1 MALSGK
7 SITVAMDGVG
17 GTISMPLSLKLAM
30 KMRGEVDHSVRVFF
44 WTHGVW
50 QPIRDLTDKIHI
62 ESKSDELHTLLS
74 TLIAEGHNVHLVAK
88 SGGCIVAVRALEK
101 LSLSAVD
108 ASVGSV
114 VLLSPAISPD
124 YDLSEALSVVR
135 DGLHSFYSVYDRLY
149 LDLGT
154 TIFGTSDGVK
164 GPSAGC
170 VGFRAPEN
178 LTGERLQASQ
188 YAKLRQVPWHPSMLK
203 FLHIGLH
210 LGNSMLPWLI
220 QHVVPLLC
228 DHRTQKNFSKAAH
241 GS

>member
-1 MALSGK
+1 MTLK
-7 SITVAMDGVG
+7 QKNITVAMDGVG

-30 KMRGEVDHSVRVFF
+30 KMSGDVDHSVRVFF

-50 QPIRDLTDKIHI
+50 QPIKDLTDRAHI
-62 ESKSDELHTLLS
+62 EVKSDELYALLS
-74 TLIAEGHNVHLVAK
+74 GLIADGHNVYLVAK
-88 SGGCIVAVRALEK
+88 SGGCIVALRALER
-101 LSLSAVD
+101 LSLSGVD

-124 YDLSEALSVVR
+124 YDLTAALSAVS
-135 DGLHSFYSVYDRLY
+135 GSLHSFYSVYDRLY

-170 VGFRAPEN
+170 IGFRPADADC
-178 LTGERLQASQ
+178 GAGRQFQ

-203 FLHIGLH
+203 LLHVGLH

-220 QHVVPLLC
+220 RHVVPVLREGC
-228 DHRTQKNFSKAAH
+228 AQNDFTKAAPV
-241 GS
+241 S